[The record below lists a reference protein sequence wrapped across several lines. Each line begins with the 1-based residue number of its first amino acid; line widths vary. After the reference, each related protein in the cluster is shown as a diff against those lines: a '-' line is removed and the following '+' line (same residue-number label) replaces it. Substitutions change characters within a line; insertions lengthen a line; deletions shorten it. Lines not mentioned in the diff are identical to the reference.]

1 MRVMLLRFAGL
12 NDVPFSFFSCESCQS
27 VIIDKLTAEQTV
39 IHQQME
45 KEYAKNMRE
54 AENALERGEVNN
66 LSSNVPPEQITPF
79 VSHYP
84 PWNRQRRQRTK
95 KCTIM

>member
-1 MRVMLLRFAGL
+1 MLLKFAGL
-12 NDVPFSFFSCESCQS
+12 NDVPFSFFSCESCQN
-27 VIIDKLTAEQTV
+27 VIIDKLTSQQTE

-45 KEYAKNMRE
+45 NEYAANMIE
-54 AENALERGEVNN
+54 AEKALERGEVNDF
-66 LSSNVPPEQITPF
+66 SSNVPPEQITPF

-84 PWNRQRRQRTK
+84 PWNQQQRRQRSK